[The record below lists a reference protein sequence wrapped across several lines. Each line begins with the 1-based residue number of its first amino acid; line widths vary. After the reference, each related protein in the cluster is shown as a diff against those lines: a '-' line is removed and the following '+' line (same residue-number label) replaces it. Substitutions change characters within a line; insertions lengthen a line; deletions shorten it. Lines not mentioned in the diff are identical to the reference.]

1 MPLPNLFPRLGDQIQ
16 PPSRRPCG
24 GGWICIQSNGR
35 LLGDNTIVLAGRLQ
49 RCDGLTNS
57 AQALHL
63 VAVASL

>member
-1 MPLPNLFPRLGDQIQ
+1 MRWWLDMYPEQ
-16 PPSRRPCG
+16 
-24 GGWICIQSNGR
+24 WT
-35 LLGDNTIVLAGRLQ
+35 LLGDNTIVLAGRHQ